1 MGQIFRR
8 LSLGIA
14 FIALA
19 SAILLWSDAPR
30 RAPMSVRPGN
40 SPDSP
45 QPARV
50 MKVALM
56 QMASQPIIDDG
67 AEGVMNG
74 LKAAGFVDGKNLQ
87 LTRFNAEG
95 DLATANAMALE
106 LTGGGYDLIITL
118 TTGALQAVANANKQR
133 KVPHVF
139 GLVTDPTKVG
149 VDVGKEPLD
158 HPAHMVGIGTL
169 QPVADS
175 LRMAQQ
181 LNPKLARVGLA
192 WNPAE
197 VNSEICTKLARDAC
211 RDLKLELLEATV
223 ENTAAVN
230 ESIASL
236 VSRDVDVLWVGGDVT
251 VLGAFDLVAKAAKN
265 AHIPVCTCMPGNALK
280 GSLFDVGA
288 NYYEVGLSIG
298 RLAGRVLSGDDIA
311 KLPVTIAI
319 PPKLFLNTL
328 ALDGLRDGWAIPPDV
343 LEKADAIVD
352 AQGLHEKRPRPNDP
366 QPDKIGPGKPTG
378 TNAASTKPLN
388 QPPERTPSQQPLG
401 KVWQLRLLSY
411 INSPDVEEAEQGLRD
426 GLKSAGLVERRDYEL
441 KTANAQG
448 DMTALHGMVDAALA
462 DRADLLLTISTQAL
476 QSAIQRARGTPIVF
490 TMVANPFAAGV
501 ATTETDHS
509 PNVTGAY
516 GSNDVDA
523 MLPIIKQL
531 MPHAR
536 RVGAMYAPT
545 EVNSVFSHSLLVKA
559 AKGAG
564 YELISL
570 GVNSPSEAPDVTQ
583 SLCSQQI
590 DLICLPNSNLAGSS
604 FPTIVQSA
612 KRAKIPVFGFLG
624 GMASQGAVV
633 VLTRDYHDMGH
644 DSGQIAARVMRGEK
658 PAAIPLQQSRKNK
671 LFVNQSAA
679 QAAGLTLPESLL
691 KSADRVIE

>member
-1 MGQIFRR
+1 MGQIVRR
-8 LSLGIA
+8 LSLGVV
-14 FIALA
+14 FIGLA
-19 SAILLWSDAPR
+19 SAVLLWSDAPR
-30 RAPMSVRPGN
+30 RAPMPGRTGTA
-40 SPDSP
+40 PDSP

-50 MKVALM
+50 LKVALM

-67 AEGVMNG
+67 AAGVIIG
-74 LKAAGFVDGKNLQ
+74 LKEAGFVEGTNLH

-95 DLATANAMALE
+95 DMATGNAMALE
-106 LTGGGYDLIITL
+106 LTSGGYDLVITL

-139 GLVTDPTKVG
+139 GLVTDPTKAGVG
-149 VDVGKEPLD
+149 VGTEPLD
-158 HPAHMVGIGTL
+158 HPSHMVGIGTL

-175 LRMAQQ
+175 LRMAQL
-181 LNPKLARVGLA
+181 LNPKVARIGVA

-197 VNSEICTKLARDAC
+197 VNSEVCTKLARDAC
-211 RDLKLELLEATV
+211 RDLKLEMLEATV

-236 VSRDVDVLWVGGDVT
+236 VSRDVDALWVGGDVT
-251 VLGAFDLVAKAAKN
+251 VLGAFDLVVKAAKN

-288 NYYEVGLSIG
+288 NYYEVGVSIG
-298 RLAGRVLSGDDIA
+298 RLAGRVLSGDEIA

-319 PPKLFLNTL
+319 PPKLMLNKL
-328 ALDGLRDGWAIPPDV
+328 ALDGLHDGWAIPPEV
-343 LEKADAIVD
+343 IQKADAIID
-352 AQGLHEKRPRPNDP
+352 EQGLHEKRPKPNEPPRP
-366 QPDKIGPGKPTG
+366 G
-378 TNAASTKPLN
+378 AASTKSPDKPL
-388 QPPERTPSQQPLG
+388 T

-411 INSPDVEEAEQGLRD
+411 INSPDVEEAE
-426 GLKSAGLVERRDYEL
+426 KGLVEGMKSGGLVEHRDYEL
-441 KTANAQG
+441 KMANAQG
-448 DMTALHGMVDAALA
+448 DMTALHGMVDSALA
-462 DRADLLLTISTQAL
+462 DHPDLLLTISTQAL

-501 ATTETDHS
+501 ATTEADHL

-516 GSNDVDA
+516 GSNDVGS
-523 MLPIIKQL
+523 MLPIIKQV
-531 MPHAR
+531 MPKAR
-536 RVGAMYAPT
+536 RIGALFAPT
-545 EVNSVFSHSLLVKA
+545 EVNSVYSHDLLVKG

-583 SLCSQQI
+583 SLCGQGI

-612 KRAKIPVFGFLG
+612 KRAKIPVFAFLG
-624 GMASQGAVV
+624 GMAPQGAVV
-633 VLTRDYHDMGH
+633 VLTRDYHDMGF
-644 DSGQIAARVMRGEK
+644 DSGAIAARVMRGEK
-658 PAAIPLQQSRKNK
+658 PAAIPLHQSHKNK
-671 LFVNQSAA
+671 LFINREAA
-679 QAAGLTLPESLL
+679 KAADLALPESLL
-691 KSADRVIE
+691 KSADRVID

>member
-1 MGQIFRR
+1 MVEIFRR
-8 LSLGIA
+8 LALGVA
-14 FIALA
+14 FIAIA

-30 RAPMSVRPGN
+30 RAPMSVRPGT
-40 SPDSP
+40 SPGSP

-50 MKVALM
+50 MKVAMM

-67 AEGVMNG
+67 AAGVLIG
-74 LKAAGFVDGKNLQ
+74 LKEAGFVDGMNLQ
-87 LTRFNAEG
+87 LSRFNAEG
-95 DLATANAMALE
+95 DMATANAMALE
-106 LTGGGYDLIITL
+106 LTSGGYDLVITL

-139 GLVTDPTKVG
+139 GLVTDPTKAGVG
-149 VDVGKEPLD
+149 VGKEPLD
-158 HPAHMVGIGTL
+158 HPAYMVGIGTL

-175 LRMAQQ
+175 LRMAQT
-181 LNPKLARVGLA
+181 LNPKLARVGVA

-197 VNSEICTKLARDAC
+197 VNSEICTILARDAC
-211 RDLKLELLEATV
+211 RELKLELLEATV

-265 AHIPVCTCMPGNALK
+265 ARIPVCTCMPGNALK
-280 GSLFDVGA
+280 GALFDVGA
-288 NYYEVGLSIG
+288 NYYEVGVSIG
-298 RLAGRVLSGDDIA
+298 RLAGRVLAGDDIA
-311 KLPVTIAI
+311 RLPVTTAI
-319 PPKLFLNTL
+319 PPKLFLNRL
-328 ALDGLRDGWAIPPDV
+328 ALQGLRDGWAIPPEV
-343 LEKADAIVD
+343 IEKADAVID
-352 AQGLHEKRPRPNDP
+352 EQGLHEKRPPP
-366 QPDKIGPGKPTG
+366 KVTPGS
-378 TNAASTKPLN
+378 NAAASDRQSPAADQQRGRPL
-388 QPPERTPSQQPLG
+388 S
-401 KVWQLRLLSY
+401 KVWRLRLLSY
-411 INSPDVEEAEQGLRD
+411 INSPDVEDAEQGLRD

-448 DMTALHGMVDAALA
+448 EMTALHGMVDAALA
-462 DRADLLLTISTQAL
+462 DQADLLLTISTQAL

-501 ATTETDHS
+501 ATTDTDHF
-509 PNVTGAY
+509 PHVTGAY
-516 GSNDVDA
+516 GSNDVEG

-531 MPHAR
+531 MPKAH
-536 RVGAMYAPT
+536 RVGALFAPT
-545 EVNSVFSHSLLVKA
+545 EVNSVYSHELLVKG
-559 AKGAG
+559 AKDAG

-583 SLCSQQI
+583 SLCGQQI
-590 DLICLPNSNLAGSS
+590 DLICLPNSNLAGAS
-604 FPTIVQSA
+604 FPTIMQTA
-612 KRAKIPVFGFLG
+612 KRANIPVFGFLG
-624 GMASQGAVV
+624 NMVSQGAVV

-658 PAAIPLQQSRKNK
+658 PADIPLHQSRKSK
-671 LFVNQSAA
+671 LLINRQAA
-679 QAAGLTLPESLL
+679 RAAGLALPETLL